1 MKIRNIFGNE
11 YSGTIGKKITASRWK
26 GIEYIRKFFIPQ
38 NPNTAL
44 QQEHRALFS
53 GAVDSWHGLTSEEK
67 DAYELMAVK
76 MTGMN
81 LYVKRWMEAA
91 RNQTPLPVPQPLA
104 VQVTDSDG
112 YALQGVVVKFKRR
125 SQLIREL
132 KTDVNGRAR
141 MVLTMEDA
149 PYDVETVADGYTVQR
164 MVDLT
169 PSATGTVSLTV
180 TPIAPPVTI

>member
-1 MKIRNIFGNE
+1 GNE

-26 GIEYIRKFFIPQ
+26 GIEYIRKFFVPQ
-38 NPNTAL
+38 NPNTVL
-44 QQEHRALFS
+44 QQEHRALFT
-53 GAVDSWHGLTSEEK
+53 GAVDSWHTLTSEQK

-81 LYVKRWMEAA
+81 LYVKRWLEAA

-104 VQVTDSDG
+104 VQVTDAEG

-125 SQLIREL
+125 SKLIREI
-132 KTDVNGRAR
+132 KTGANGRASL
-141 MVLTMEDA
+141 VLPLEDA
-149 PYDVETVADGYTVQR
+149 PYDVETSADGYTVQR

-169 PSATGTVSLTV
+169 PSAAGTVSLTV
-180 TPIAPPVTI
+180 TPVAPPVQA

>member
-1 MKIRNIFGNE
+1 M
-11 YSGTIGKKITASRWK
+11 
-26 GIEYIRKFFIPQ
+26 
-38 NPNTAL
+38 
-44 QQEHRALFS
+44 
-53 GAVDSWHGLTSEEK
+53 
-67 DAYELMAVK
+67 
-76 MTGMN
+76 
-81 LYVKRWMEAA
+81 
-91 RNQTPLPVPQPLA
+91 
-104 VQVTDSDG
+104 TDSDG

-169 PSATGTVSLTV
+169 PSASGTVSLTV
-180 TPIAPPVTI
+180 TPIAPPVTV